1 MYVPVILALMGLI
14 VHSLESATQHAKVA
28 TVRQLVIVKPVFDML
43 PGMSL
48 VNVSVARTGGS
59 HQIVLSI
66 MVLVIAVVVDFVLVL
81 ASKNV

>member
-1 MYVPVILALMGLI
+1 VYVPVILALMGLI
-14 VHSLESATQHAKVA
+14 AHSLENATQHVKAA
-28 TVRQLVIVKPVFDML
+28 TVLQLVIVKPVFDML
-43 PGMSL
+43 PAMSL

-66 MVLVIAVVVDFVLVL
+66 MALVIVVVVDFVLVQ